1 MQFQIGIGLADQIAL
16 TFAILRNASSILDCQ
31 PGPLA
36 LKCEITSGLNL
47 IETGILVG
55 ALWGPRFGKRRASS
69 PGFKSFNFMPL
80 GNFVALAKSA
90 SVHSGLSSS
99 NTGSLALRG
108 IASHFLCM
116 CASKADRPVSL
127 IANGE
132 NQAISSA
139 VDITVSAISRFAV
152 IEAIVR
158 DDSEIVKINPTR
170 ERYAMFL
177 KVFRFFG
184 RVEIRHYRI
193 YDLL

>member
-1 MQFQIGIGLADQIAL
+1 
-16 TFAILRNASSILDCQ
+16 
-31 PGPLA
+31 
-36 LKCEITSGLNL
+36 
-47 IETGILVG
+47 
-55 ALWGPRFGKRRASS
+55 
-69 PGFKSFNFMPL
+69 
-80 GNFVALAKSA
+80 
-90 SVHSGLSSS
+90 
-99 NTGSLALRG
+99 
-108 IASHFLCM
+108 M

-127 IANGE
+127 IANSE
-132 NQAISSA
+132 NQAISSV

-170 ERYAMFL
+170 ERYAVFL

>member
-1 MQFQIGIGLADQIAL
+1 M
-16 TFAILRNASSILDCQ
+16 
-31 PGPLA
+31 
-36 LKCEITSGLNL
+36 TSGLNL
-47 IETGILVG
+47 IDTGILVG
-55 ALWGPRFGKRRASS
+55 ALWGPRLGKRRASS

-116 CASKADRPVSL
+116 RASKTDRPVSL
-127 IANGE
+127 IANSE

-158 DDSEIVKINPTR
+158 DDSEILKINPSLK
-170 ERYAMFL
+170 RYAML
-177 KVFRFFG
+177 RQIDRFFG
-184 RVEIRHYRI
+184 RSKSDIIVYTICCKC
-193 YDLL
+193 LSTNAQL